1 MENTDALV
9 TALEQGDLRGKVNT
23 CREPQYSQQSYLALP
38 PGLRNEASGTVK
50 RSL

>member
-1 MENTDALV
+1 MRNTDALV
-9 TALEQGDLRGKVNT
+9 TALEQGDLRGKVN

-38 PGLRNEASGTVK
+38 PGLRNEASWTVK